1 MAGPTSG
8 KRTRKVQPEAKVA
21 LTSFDGLVPPQAVEI
36 EKAVLGA
43 LMLEQDSFFEVAQ
56 LLSPSSFYVKAHE
69 HIYEAIQTLS
79 AQQKPVDILTVTEEL
94 RKEGKLEL
102 VGGAVYIAELTTNVA
117 GAANLAYHAHIV
129 ADKSTSRE
137 LISFASKVMTDAYS
151 DNEEVD
157 LQVQQA
163 EARLFELTQQKM
175 RNDMVRADK
184 ILPTV
189 LQRIEEAANKT
200 DGISGLASGF
210 DEIDHVTAGW
220 QPGELIVIGARPAM
234 GKTAFAL
241 TMLKNIS
248 IDREIPTLFFS
259 LEMSNEDLMNR
270 VVSNVCE
277 IPLHNLRTGQLQ
289 AYEWETLAA
298 KQVDIHDKPL
308 YLDETPGLSIF
319 ELRSKARRA
328 VHEKGVKLIIIDY
341 LQLMSAEGF
350 AYGSREQEISL
361 ISRSLKSL
369 AKELAIPIIALAQLN
384 RDIEKRQQSSEANS
398 RQPQLSDLRE
408 SGAIEQDADIVC
420 FLHRPDV
427 YGIQTFPDD
436 NTSTKGMGVFI
447 IAKNRNGEIGDF
459 RLIFRGE
466 YAKFAPASAPSS
478 VHGIMSMMGGSSVD
492 AFSGDDDIPY

>member
-1 MAGPTSG
+1 MPPSKNNTKRTSG
-8 KRTRKVQPEAKVA
+8 KSAKA
-21 LTSFDGLVPPQAVEI
+21 TTAMTSFDGLVPPQAIDI

-56 LLSPSSFYVKAHE
+56 LLSKQSFYVKAHE
-69 HIYEAIQTLS
+69 YIFEAIQTLAA
-79 AQQKPVDILTVTEEL
+79 AQHPVDMLTVVEEL
-94 RKEGKLEL
+94 RRTEKLEL
-102 VGGAVYIAELTTNVA
+102 VGGAVYIAELTSQVA
-117 GAANLAYHAHIV
+117 GAANLLYHAHIV
-129 ADKSTSRE
+129 ADKATSRE
-137 LISFASKVMTDAYS
+137 LISFASKVMSDAFA

-163 EARLFELTQQKM
+163 EAKLFELSQQKM
-175 RNDMVRADK
+175 RNDMVRADT
-184 ILPTV
+184 LMPAV
-189 LQRIEEAANKT
+189 LQRIEEAANRT
-200 DGISGLASGF
+200 DGISGLATGF
-210 DEIDHVTAGW
+210 DKIDRITAGW

-241 TMLKNIS
+241 TMLKSIS

-277 IPLHNLRTGQLQ
+277 IPLHSLRTGQLQ

-298 KQVDIHDKPL
+298 KQDVIKGKPL

-328 VHEKGVKLIIIDY
+328 VHEKGVELIVIDY

-350 AYGSREQEISL
+350 SYGSREQEISL

-369 AKELAIPIIALAQLN
+369 AKELGIPIIALAQLN
-384 RDIEKRQQSSEANS
+384 RDIEKRQQGEANS

-420 FLHRPDV
+420 FLHRPEV
-427 YGIQTFPDD
+427 YNILTFPED
-436 NTSTKGMGVFI
+436 NTSTKGMAVFV

-459 RLIFRGE
+459 RLSFRGE
-466 YAKFAPASAPSS
+466 YAKFTAADTPLI
-478 VHGIMSMMGGSSVD
+478 VQGTMMGGGIAPQED
-492 AFSGDDDIPY
+492 LPF

>member
-1 MAGPTSG
+1 MAASSSNSKRSPRSRKEASPTI
-8 KRTRKVQPEAKVA
+8 A
-21 LTSFDGLVPPQAVEI
+21 SFDGLVPPQAI
-36 EKAVLGA
+36 DMEKAVLGA
-43 LMLEQDSFFEVAQ
+43 LMLEKDSFFEVSQ
-56 LLSPSSFYVKAHE
+56 LLTAGSFYVKAHE
-69 HIYEAIQTLS
+69 LIFEAIQTL
-79 AQQKPVDILTVTEEL
+79 AAAQKPIDMLTVTEEL
-94 RKEGKLEL
+94 RRVGNLDL
-102 VGGAVYIAELTTNVA
+102 VGGAVYISELTTNVA

-129 ADKSTSRE
+129 ADKATGRE
-137 LISFASKVMTDAYS
+137 LISFASKVITDAYA

-163 EARLFELTQQKM
+163 EAKLFELSQQKM
-175 RNDMVRADK
+175 RNDTVRADSL
-184 ILPTV
+184 LPIV
-189 LQRIEEAANKT
+189 LQRIQDAANKS

-210 DEIDHVTAGW
+210 DRVDRITAGW

-241 TMLKNIS
+241 TMLKSIS

-270 VVSNVCE
+270 IVSNVCE
-277 IPLHNLRTGQLQ
+277 IPLHKLRTGQLEP
-289 AYEWETLAA
+289 YEWETLSA
-298 KQVDIHDKPL
+298 KQDAIQGKPL

-328 VHEKGVKLIIIDY
+328 VHEKGVQMIVIDY

-369 AKELAIPIIALAQLN
+369 AKELSIPIIALAQLN
-384 RDIEKRQQSSEANS
+384 RDIEKRQQGEANS

-420 FLHRPDV
+420 FLHRPEV
-427 YGIQTFPDD
+427 YNILTFPED
-436 NTSTKGMGVFI
+436 NTSTKGMAVFV

-459 RLIFRGE
+459 RLSFRGE
-466 YAKFAPASAPSS
+466 YAKFTSADTPSMIQNTI
-478 VHGIMSMMGGSSVD
+478 VGGVGG
-492 AFSGDDDIPY
+492 GDFMPF

>member
-1 MAGPTSG
+1 MATPASNSKKQKSV
-8 KRTRKVQPEAKVA
+8 KRAIPSSI
-21 LTSFDGLVPPQAVEI
+21 TSFDGLVPPQAI
-36 EKAVLGA
+36 DMEKAVLGA
-43 LMLEQDSFFEVAQ
+43 LMLEKDSFFEVAQ
-56 LLSPSSFYVKAHE
+56 LLSPQSFYVKAHE
-69 HIYEAIQTLS
+69 LIFEAIQTL
-79 AQQKPVDILTVTEEL
+79 AAGQKPIDILTVTEEL
-94 RKEGKLEL
+94 HRAGNLEL
-102 VGGAVYIAELTTNVA
+102 VGGAVYVAGLTQNVA
-117 GAANLAYHAHIV
+117 GAANLPYHAHIV
-129 ADKSTSRE
+129 ADKATGRE
-137 LISFASKVMTDAYS
+137 LISFASQVITDAYADS
-151 DNEEVD
+151 EEVD

-163 EARLFELTQQKM
+163 EAKLFELSQQKM
-175 RNDMVRADK
+175 RNDTVRADSL
-184 ILPTV
+184 LPVV
-189 LQRIEEAANKT
+189 LQRIQDAANKT

-210 DEIDHVTAGW
+210 DRVDSVTAGW

-241 TMLKNIS
+241 TMLKSLS

-270 VVSNVCE
+270 IVSNVCE
-277 IPLHNLRTGQLQ
+277 IPLHKLRTGQLE

-298 KQVDIHDKPL
+298 KQENIQGKPL

-328 VHEKGVKLIIIDY
+328 VHEKGVRLIVIDY

-369 AKELAIPIIALAQLN
+369 AKELSIPIIALAQLN
-384 RDIEKRQQSSEANS
+384 RDIEKRQQGEANS

-420 FLHRPDV
+420 FLHRPEV
-427 YGIQTFPDD
+427 YNILTFPED
-436 NTSTKGMGVFI
+436 NTSTKGMAVFI

-459 RLIFRGE
+459 RLSFRGE
-466 YAKFAPASAPSS
+466 YAKFTSTDAPS
-478 VHGIMSMMGGSSVD
+478 IIQNTIIGGSP
-492 AFSGDDDIPY
+492 IPPMSSDEMPF